1 MELIPLQR
9 SAAADD
15 VEAEFKAL
23 FMKLF
28 KDRLGDSVNDLAMYG
43 MPHIGSIA
51 NIERYISADGLA
63 VLRTT
68 TVEQIRYLFHAWR
81 YNNPQRGTAFLSTY
95 LNVLFGPVF
104 TISQLWCH
112 KNAIYPEECLAEYE
126 VKSKGG
132 NFNDYYL
139 TSRLR
144 VDIETNLVPERILR
158 AARTAVAAKFVLE
171 LRAAQRILFSY
182 GIAMINSGVTVCRTS
197 GSSTF
202 SQPNV
207 EAAVTVGVA
216 TLADGTAVGVWRTS
230 GSATF
235 SQPNVEAETAVGV
248 ASATGGSGFTYATG
262 SDAQSHL
269 I

>member
-1 MELIPLQR
+1 MDLIPLQR

-23 FMKLF
+23 FLQLYKE
-28 KDRLGDSVNDLAMYG
+28 RLGACVNDLAMYG

-104 TISQLWCH
+104 NISQLWCH
-112 KNAIYPEECLAEYE
+112 KNAVYPEECLADYE
-126 VKSKGG
+126 VKAKRG

-144 VDIETNLVPERILR
+144 VDIETNVVPERVLR

-171 LRAAQRILFSY
+171 LRAAQRVLFNY
-182 GIAMINSGVTVCRTS
+182 GFAMVSNGVTVCRTS
-197 GSSTF
+197 GATTF

-207 EAAVTVGVA
+207 EAGVTVGIA
-216 TLADGTAVGVWRTS
+216 S
-230 GSATF
+230 G
-235 SQPNVEAETAVGV
+235 
-248 ASATGGSGFTYATG
+248 TGGSSFTYAAG

>member
-1 MELIPLQR
+1 MELIPLKR

-23 FMKLF
+23 FLKVYQDKLAA
-28 KDRLGDSVNDLAMYG
+28 SVNDLALYG
-43 MPHIGSIA
+43 MPHIGSIT

-81 YNNPQRGTAFLSTY
+81 YNNPQRGTAFLRTY

-104 TISQLWCH
+104 TISQLWFH
-112 KNAIYPEECLAEYE
+112 KNASYPEDCLSEAE
-126 VKSKGG
+126 VKAIGG
-132 NFNDYYL
+132 NLNDYCL

-158 AARTAVAAKFVLE
+158 AARTAVATKFVLE
-171 LRAAQRILFSY
+171 MRAAQSVLFQY
-182 GIAMINSGVTVCRTS
+182 GMSVISHGVTVCRTS

-202 SQPNV
+202 TQPYVQGAV
-207 EAAVTVGVA
+207 EVGPVTVA
-216 TLADGTAVGVWRTS
+216 
-230 GSATF
+230 
-235 SQPNVEAETAVGV
+235 
-248 ASATGGSGFTYATG
+248 GGSHFTYAAG